1 MLRRKLDVLYFI
13 LPSLVGAFFAYMACR
28 IYDSPLLHGI
38 LSADIFFLMVLL
50 LLPRGQFLLKMPFAA
65 LVCVLAVLTNSAEAY
80 VTMVFYLLMIFASA
94 VAPRRRLFLLLVY
107 EFFAILFVVAD
118 AENFFF
124 YSVLLTLPDAWDL
137 AKFFWWGPPLFFI
150 VPPFIVSLELFFA
163 HRILWG
169 RRRIEISHKVGFILV
184 AAVIVL
190 NFGINQ
196 LHPQQPLMDYAMQKW
211 FMQLCSPEVARHNT
225 HLRDDIKA
233 VYPVWDKEQAV
244 VDDFSK
250 PTVMI
255 LAESYGVKKSV
266 DQTKA
271 LLSPFAYSNARFLGL
286 YPREASHTQGAEWE
300 DFGAL
305 RGKIR
310 ETPLPQKFRE
320 HHLQT
325 WYIHG
330 YDSEFYSRGENYAK
344 FGFDKML
351 FKENFETLGLPNC
364 RNGFEG
370 ICDSAMVVFLD
381 SLLTDST
388 PKFVYWTTLDA
399 HPFYDWSGMFEKS
412 YFCKIFSLPDVDC
425 TYFTLQENSM
435 RQIARLASKHPE
447 YRFIIRGDHR
457 PMVSLE
463 QSDFVQSFYFRWV
476 PLIIL
481 N

>member
-1 MLRRKLDVLYFI
+1 MLRRKLNVLYFI
-13 LPSLVGAFFAYMACR
+13 LPSFVGAFFAYMACR

-38 LSADIFFLMVLL
+38 LSADVFFFMVLL
-50 LLPRGQFLLKMPFAA
+50 LLPRGQFLLKMPFAV
-65 LVCVLAVLTNSAEAY
+65 LICVLAVLTNSIDAY
-80 VTMVFYLLMIFASA
+80 VTMGMYLFMIFVTAA
-94 VAPRRRLFLLLVY
+94 IPRRRLFLLLVY
-107 EFFAILFVVAD
+107 EFFAVLFVVAD

-137 AKFFWWGPPLFFI
+137 AKFFWWGPPLFVI
-150 VPPFIVSLELFFA
+150 VPSFIVSLELLFA
-163 HRILWG
+163 HKILWG
-169 RRRIEISHKVGFILV
+169 KNRVEISHKIGFILV
-184 AAVIVL
+184 ASAVIAS
-190 NFGINQ
+190 FGINK

-211 FMQLCSPEVARHNT
+211 FMQLCSPEIARHST
-225 HLRDDIKA
+225 LLRDDIKA
-233 VYPVWDKEQAV
+233 VYPVWEKDKPV

-255 LAESYGVKKSV
+255 LVESYGVKKSV
-266 DQTKA
+266 DQAKA
-271 LLSPFAYSNARFLGL
+271 LLSPFVYSNFRFLGL

-300 DFGAL
+300 DFGTV

-325 WYIHG
+325 WYVHG

-351 FKENFETLGLPNC
+351 FKEDFEKIGLPGC
-364 RNGFEG
+364 RNGFVG
-370 ICDSAMVVFLD
+370 ICDSAMIMFID
-381 SLLTDST
+381 SLLTDKV

-425 TYFTLQENSM
+425 TYFTLQENTL
-435 RQIARLASKHPE
+435 RLIARLAAKHPE

-463 QSDFVQSFYFRWV
+463 QTDFVQSFYFRWV